1 LFHLRAEDPEAIG
14 KIFSINLAR
23 EMRTYAIDRS
33 YYNANNGGQQDI
45 GPAVLKHE
53 IGYPFSYPTENER
66 DQLLLDAKILTPP
79 RMV

>member
-53 IGYPFSYPTENER
+53 IGYPFSYPT
-66 DQLLLDAKILTPP
+66 DACCGGCKAAELCPY
-79 RMV
+79 